1 MALFDNNPL
10 YDNISSL
17 TNPVTSGLGNLFSGM
32 NVFGAK
38 PSEALTGILTKDQQD
53 KLRNQALFQGLLGTA
68 ATYLATPKN
77 LNVGSALPY
86 LGKAFLGGMQ
96 SSQGAYDQA
105 LAGKVKQLE
114 LEQGARKLEM
124 EGLTPL
130 EKLMKRR
137 EALSAVKQDDASY
150 TNAQNQIKIL
160 DQAIG
165 KESGGLAG
173 FGTGVEGSS
182 LNLLARGSEKTP
194 EGERIRKTP
203 AFALAYR
210 QLTSPK
216 YVDQVRMDENGNEY
230 YVRVQIPASK
240 LPSNILEPIYGEEG
254 VTTQPA
260 DMTQPQITTKPGQV
274 TPSTQTIQP
283 SATTT
288 ISPNIKK
295 FGQTKQDIF
304 KQEQETRKDYLST
317 PEVKG
322 FNEMK
327 SAYGQI
333 TAGLNAVSAAGD
345 LTAATKFMK
354 LLDPGSVVRESEL
367 YIAMDA
373 TGVLD
378 KATNYYARLA
388 RGEKLTPSQRE
399 DFRNIATQL
408 YKAAEKTKL
417 GYDKQYEEIAKAN
430 NLDPSKIIV
439 DYKKNVPSTQ
449 SRNKADILK
458 EYGVQ

>member
-10 YDNISSL
+10 YENISSL
-17 TNPVTSGLGNLFSGM
+17 ANPITSKVSGLLDGFSGM
-32 NVFGAK
+32 NVFGAR
-38 PSEALTGILTKDQQD
+38 PSEALTSILTKDQQD

-77 LNVGSALPY
+77 LGAGSALPY

-114 LEQGARKLEM
+114 LEQGAKKLEM

-130 EKLMKRR
+130 EKLMRKR
-137 EALSAVKQDDASY
+137 E
-150 TNAQNQIKIL
+150 IL
-160 DQAIG
+160 AKANPNDPQLQKLDFAID
-165 KESGGLAG
+165 KESGALTG

-240 LPSNILEPIYGEEG
+240 LPSNILQPIYGEEG

-260 DMTQPQITTKPGQV
+260 DMTQPQITTQPGQV
-274 TPSTQTIQP
+274 TPSTQQTTPSTQP
-283 SATTT
+283 GML
-288 ISPNIKK
+288 KK
-295 FGQTKQDIF
+295 
-304 KQEQETRKDYLST
+304 R
-317 PEVKG
+317 
-322 FNEMK
+322 
-327 SAYGQI
+327 
-333 TAGLNAVSAAGD
+333 GLTEPDKRAREGD
-345 LTAATKFMK
+345 LRKEYNALPDVKAYNEVNTAYNQIKVATQRPSPANDLAAATKFMK
-354 LLDPGSVVRESEL
+354 LLDPTSVVRESEL
-367 YIAMDA
+367 IMAVQASGLADRISN
-373 TGVLD
+373 TGNRIL
-378 KATNYYARLA
+378 N
-388 RGEKLTPSQRE
+388 GEKLTPTQRK
-399 DFRNIATQL
+399 DFFDAATQF
-408 YKAAEKTKL
+408 YKIAEDKKRAIDTQYTNIGIESNLNYKNIIPGIKTFNPKT
-417 GYDKQYEEIAKAN
+417 GKFE
-430 NLDPSKIIV
+430 
-439 DYKKNVPSTQ
+439 
-449 SRNKADILK
+449 
-458 EYGVQ
+458 